1 MLTLLY
7 RNSRL
12 LALTIILILVW
23 GISSYLALPRLED
36 PELVSRN
43 AVIKTFIGGANA
55 KRVEALIT
63 NKIEEKLTEIEEI
76 DNYQSTSNAESSIIS
91 VELEDTIEKEE
102 VEEVWA
108 QVQSKIDQIKPELP
122 LGASEPELE
131 KIKVKAFALI
141 TSVIWQ
147 QDNNR
152 GRRSLASPGFSS
164 QGTSDPNLAI
174 LGRQAEVLKERLSE
188 IPGTEEVEL
197 FGLQSEEILVELDRG
212 AIASYNLSVSDI
224 SRSIEQSDSKVS
236 AGKISTSQSNLAIEV
251 AGELDTVS
259 RVKNIP
265 LTSSDGAELIRLQ
278 DVATVTKGVVDP
290 ANELSIIS
298 DRPGVTLA
306 CHVDPGTRLNV
317 WIRDVNK
324 ILDEYRDR
332 LPQGI
337 ELKTIIDQS
346 NYVEDRINNLILNL
360 LLGGAL
366 VFIVTT
372 VMMGWRSATIVG
384 ICLPLSILMVFGW
397 MKVMGIPLHQ
407 MSITGL
413 IVALGILIDNA
424 IVMVDEVNERLRRG
438 VKPIIAINS
447 SISYLFVP
455 LFSSTITTVLA
466 FLPIALLPGP
476 TGEFVST
483 IAISVILAVCSSFF
497 LAMVVMPTLTAKL
510 YKRELASHKSWWQTG
525 ISLPFLTRWYKKTIK
540 WSTARPVLGICL
552 ALILP
557 VVGFANAGSLR
568 QQFFPAADRDRL
580 QIQLELPAATAITQT
595 QEITKQV
602 RKSLLEFENIEDVH
616 WFIGRSVPR
625 FYYNIAGDREREPNY
640 AQAIVQLDSFAT
652 SNLAEDIQTLLDSSF
667 PAARILV
674 RQLEQGPPF
683 DAPVEMRIY
692 GSNSNQLERLGE
704 EARSILLGVDN
715 ITHTRASLAEVTP
728 QIKVELNEEEVVLA
742 GLDRRTIAAQIESNF
757 AGSTGGSILEGDREL
772 PVRVRLSKPKGDRT
786 ENVNSLNLLSNL
798 DSSNATMGGIS
809 LSSLGHTTLKPELA
823 QITRYNGKRVNVVQG
838 FFTPGIL
845 PEEALNNFKEKLKE
859 ANWQLPDGYSFE
871 FGGEEEEK
879 EDAISGLVST
889 VGVLVIMMVATL
901 VLSLN
906 SFRLAAVIG
915 IVAIASFGLGLFSIW
930 LFDYPFG
937 FNPIVGTVGL
947 IGVAINDSI
956 VVLAAIQQ
964 HPRAKKGNKK
974 AIREVV
980 LRSTRHVVTTTL
992 TTAVGFFPL
1001 LLVGGEFWPPL
1012 AVAIAGGVIGATF
1025 LALYLIP
1032 AAYLVV
1038 ISGKQ
1043 KRLAY
1048 LFRTE
1053 PLETL

>member
-12 LALTIILILVW
+12 LALTVILILVW

-43 AVIKTFIGGANA
+43 AVIKTFIGGADA

-76 DNYQSTSNAESSIIS
+76 DNYQSTSSAGSSIIS
-91 VELEDTIEKEE
+91 VELEDSTEKEE
-102 VEEVWA
+102 VEKVWA
-108 QVQSKIDQIKPELP
+108 QVLNKIDQVKPELP
-122 LGASEPELE
+122 SEASEPELE

-141 TSVIWQ
+141 TSIIWQ
-147 QDNNR
+147 QDN
-152 GRRSLASPGFSS
+152 
-164 QGTSDPNLAI
+164 DPNYSI
-174 LGRQAEVLKERLSE
+174 LNRQAEVLKERLSN
-188 IPGTEEVEL
+188 ISGTEEVEL
-197 FGLQSEEILVELDRG
+197 FGLQPEEVLVELNQG
-212 AIASYNLSVSDI
+212 AIALYNLSVSDI
-224 SRSIEQSDSKVS
+224 SHQIEQSDSKVS
-236 AGKISTSQSNLAIEV
+236 AGRISSNQSNLAIEV
-251 AGELDTVS
+251 AGELDTVD

-265 LTSSDGAELIRLQ
+265 LISSDGAKLIRLQ
-278 DVATVTKGVVDP
+278 DVATVTKGVVAP
-290 ANELSIIS
+290 ANELSVIS

-306 CHVDPGTRLNV
+306 VHVDPEARLNV
-317 WIRDVNK
+317 WIEDANK
-324 ILDEYRDR
+324 ILDEYGDQ

-337 ELKTIIDQS
+337 KLKTIIDQS
-346 NYVEDRINNLILNL
+346 NYVSERINNLILNL
-360 LLGGAL
+360 LFGGAL

-384 ICLPLSILMVFGW
+384 ICLPLCILMVFGW
-397 MKVMGIPLHQ
+397 MNVMSIPLHQ

-438 VKPIIAINS
+438 LKPIGAIKS

-483 IAISVILAVCSSFF
+483 IAISVILAVCSSFL
-497 LAMVVMPTLTAKL
+497 LAMLVMPTLTVKL
-510 YKRELASHKSWWQTG
+510 YKQETIYQQYWWQTG
-525 ISLPFLTRWYKKTIK
+525 ISLPSLTRWYKKTIK

-552 ALILP
+552 ALFLP
-557 VVGFANAGSLR
+557 LMGFLNVGSLR
-568 QQFFPAADRDRL
+568 QQFFPAADRDQL
-580 QIQLELPAATAITQT
+580 QIQLELPAATAIAQT
-595 QEITKQV
+595 QEITKKV
-602 RKSLLEFENIEDVH
+602 RKSLLKFENIRDVH

-625 FYYNIAGDREREPNY
+625 FYYNIAGDREQESNY

-652 SNLAEDIQTLLDSSF
+652 SNLAKDIQALLDRSF
-667 PAARILV
+667 PTARILV

-692 GSNSNQLERLGE
+692 GSNLNQLKRLGE
-704 EARSILLGVDN
+704 KARNILLEVDN
-715 ITHTRASLAEVTP
+715 ITHTRASLAEVIP
-728 QIKVELNEEEVVLA
+728 QIKIELDEEEVVLA
-742 GLDRRTIAAQIESNF
+742 GLDRRAIASQIQSNF
-757 AGSTGGSILEGDREL
+757 TGATGGSILEANQEL
-772 PVRVRLSKPKGDRT
+772 PVRVRLSDSQRAS
-786 ENVNSLNLLSNL
+786 NINSLNLLPNFNRS
-798 DSSNATMGGIS
+798 DGEMTDIS
-809 LSSLGHTTLKPELA
+809 LSSLGRTSLKPELA

-838 FFTPGIL
+838 FLTPGIL
-845 PEEALNNFKEKLKE
+845 PEEALSNFEEKLKE
-859 ANWQLPDGYSFE
+859 ANWQLPGGYSFE

-879 EDAISGLVST
+879 EDALSGLVST
-889 VGVLVIMMVATL
+889 IGVLVIMMIATL

-915 IVAIASFGLGLFSIW
+915 VVAIASFGLGLFSIW

-956 VVLAAIQQ
+956 VVLSAIGQ
-964 HPRAKKGNKK
+964 HSEAKKGNKK

-980 LRSTRHVVTTTL
+980 LKSTRHVVTTTL
-992 TTAVGFFPL
+992 TTAVGFVPL

-1038 ISGKQ
+1038 IPGKG

-1048 LFRTE
+1048 LPCAE
-1053 PLETL
+1053 PLETS